1 MPAGSAAHDVMYG
14 SCYLPKNRTD
24 RRIAYVHIVY
34 TTTIAGLSAFKEIE
48 WEVLRLEGEKEGKGR
63 LGTIPY
69 GMLHIAP
76 INRLRPRQYCAILSS
91 WLSSCE

>member
-14 SCYLPKNRTD
+14 SYYLPKNRTD

-34 TTTIAGLSAFKEIE
+34 TTTIAGLSALKEIK

-63 LGTIPY
+63 LVTIPC
-69 GMLHIAP
+69 GMLHFCSYQPATTPAVLCNFVIMVV
-76 INRLRPRQYCAILSS
+76 LL
-91 WLSSCE
+91 